1 MGGAPSVRTPGMQ
14 ATHQRH
20 RLAVWGRMTVVLLY
34 HDVAPKAEFDSH
46 GRPGPHA
53 AIYKLEPD
61 RFEAHLDAI
70 ELTGKVVGLLSP
82 AGPTPEVAFSFDD
95 GGRSSLAIADAL
107 ERRGWRGHFF
117 VVTDAVGRAEFLD
130 ADQVRELDRRGHVVG
145 SHTHTHPDGMS
156 ELSDEAI
163 DSEWVRSRAEL
174 TELLGRAPE
183 QAAVPGGDVSEAV
196 IRGASRAGYR
206 ILMTSD
212 PVERVERNGS
222 LSVVGRFPIWGS
234 TRPERA
240 AGYASG
246 RIGARAGLVM
256 AWKAKRIA
264 RRLTP
269 GAYDRLR
276 RMRTGE

>member
-1 MGGAPSVRTPGMQ
+1 
-14 ATHQRH
+14 
-20 RLAVWGRMTVVLLY
+20 MTVVLLY
-34 HDVAPKAEFDSH
+34 HDVAPRRDFDSH
-46 GRPGPHA
+46 GRGGPHA
-53 AIYKLEPD
+53 AIYKLEPA

-70 ELTGKVVGLLSP
+70 ELTGKTVGLIRP
-82 AGPTPEVAFSFDD
+82 GVAAPEVAFSFDD

-117 VVTDAVGRAEFLD
+117 VVTDAIGRAEFLD

-145 SHTHTHPDGMS
+145 SHTHSHPDRMS
-156 ELSDEAI
+156 ELSGEAI

-183 QAAVPGGDVSEAV
+183 QAAAPGGDASASV
-196 IRGASRAGYR
+196 IRGAEKAGYEV
-206 ILMTSD
+206 LMTSD
-212 PVERVERNGS
+212 PVARVERTGS

-246 RIGARAGLVM
+246 RIGARASLVL
-256 AWKAKRIA
+256 AWRAKRIA
-264 RRLTP
+264 RQLTP
-269 GAYDRLR
+269 DAYDRLR
-276 RMRTGE
+276 RLRTGG